1 MLITSKYNEE
11 NLIDEC
17 WYNSSNILYSK
28 FIENKDKNEGDL
40 YVTFNNGSTYK
51 YKNVLISPDY
61 VLFKHGGLDGSNGKT
76 LNKQIKPKY
85 ECEKVEPMSISEI
98 ENRKNQI
105 LQENIEKNAE
115 NNENLGED

>member
-1 MLITSKYNEE
+1 M
-11 NLIDEC
+11 
-17 WYNSSNILYSK
+17 
-28 FIENKDKNEGDL
+28 
-40 YVTFNNGSTYK
+40 TFNNGSTYK
-51 YKNVLISPDY
+51 YKKVLIAPDY

-85 ECEKVEPMSISEI
+85 ECEKVESMSISEI

-115 NNENLGED
+115 NNENLGEN